1 MTEVLNEIQK
11 LINDF
16 DELKIK
22 ERNGSTF
29 LEIAKCP
36 HLENVWSN
44 ILAFYINPNS
54 EHNLH
59 ELLLKSIFQSVDKN
73 VSLTNLK
80 GIKVKTEFP
89 TKKGN
94 KIDIV
99 VIAGNFVL
107 GIENKV
113 GAGLYNDLE
122 DYSMCID
129 DLAKIQSLP
138 TYKIVLSKYPKKTTS
153 GFINLIYTDLIKIVK
168 QNIGSYSDYSDTK
181 YLIFLLDFLKN
192 IENNINAN
200 SMGDN
205 LEVINFLQQNVDKVN
220 KLLEYHNKFKNEF
233 GRKLDNIDKN
243 ISRDELKAE
252 FERTNKPADLIGS
265 ASNKTT
271 GRFTWQGYQLIK
283 YNVKVGDISLFYQI
297 GFSDYKLHSRYWFA
311 DTKYQPLEIKLK
323 EKGIDYTEYEYKDTD
338 EQIAEI
344 ITKQMKEI
352 INELDKQS

>member
-22 ERNGSTF
+22 ERKGSTF

-44 ILAFYINPNS
+44 ILAFYINPNN

-59 ELLLKSIFQSVDKN
+59 ELLLKSVFQSVDRN
-73 VSLTNLK
+73 VTLTNLK
-80 GIKVKTEFP
+80 SIKVKTEFP
-89 TKKGN
+89 TKKN
-94 KIDIV
+94 NRIDIV
-99 VIAGNFVL
+99 VIADNFVL

-122 DYSMCID
+122 DYSVCID
-129 DLAKIQSLP
+129 DIAKIHCLP
-138 TYKIVLSKYPKKTTS
+138 TYKIVLSKYPNKTTN
-153 GFINLIYTDLIKIVK
+153 GFINLIYTDLIKFIK
-168 QNIGSYSDYSDTK
+168 QNIGSYSDYSDIK
-181 YLIFLLDFLKN
+181 YMIFLLDFLKN

-220 KLLEYHNKFKNEF
+220 KLLEYHNKFNIEF
-233 GRKLDNIDKN
+233 VRKLDNIDKN
-243 ISRDELKAE
+243 IGRDELKAE
-252 FERTNKPADLIGS
+252 LKKTNKPTALIGS
-265 ASNKTT
+265 ASNKIT
-271 GRFTWQGYQLIK
+271 GRFTWQGHHLIK
-283 YNVKVGDISLFYQI
+283 YNVKVGDVSLFYQI
-297 GFSDYKLHSRYWFA
+297 GFSDYKLHSHYWFG
-311 DTKYQPLEIKLK
+311 DTRYQQLEIKLK
-323 EKGIDYTEYEYKDTD
+323 EKRIDYTEYEYEDTD